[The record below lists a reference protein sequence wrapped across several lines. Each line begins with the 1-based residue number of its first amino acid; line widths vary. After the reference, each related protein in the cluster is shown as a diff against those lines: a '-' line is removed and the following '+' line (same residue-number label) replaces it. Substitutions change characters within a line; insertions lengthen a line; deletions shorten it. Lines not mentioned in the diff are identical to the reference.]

1 MEQDKFINQF
11 IDKRYKVMRKIN
23 SGNVGSVY
31 YAEDTSIQDVKAIKF
46 IPKVRI
52 ERNKNW
58 KQEIIKV
65 NQLAYQPGIV
75 KIS

>member
-31 YAEDTSIQDVKAIKF
+31 YAEDTSI
-46 IPKVRI
+46 
-52 ERNKNW
+52 
-58 KQEIIKV
+58 
-65 NQLAYQPGIV
+65 
-75 KIS
+75 